1 MSSIITYKGFR
12 AEVFFDAEDGL
23 LVGHILDIRD
33 IVGFHAESI
42 PELYDHFH
50 DAVDSYLDWC
60 SESGF
65 DPQSRK
71 LDDPMV
77 N

>member
-50 DAVDSYLDWC
+50 DAVDSAAMIGYNGTINRRLK
-60 SESGF
+60 E
-65 DPQSRK
+65 
-71 LDDPMV
+71 
-77 N
+77 